1 MKRRTFVTTVRL
13 PRFGVLH
20 LTDVDGKNGHFR
32 NPLFI
37 GMEWKEQL
45 QARKWRE
52 RESEVG
58 PIQTRAEFG
67 ASVGISGFSVR
78 DYLYLT
84 TLDDDVRAL
93 FLSLGAELPEGCT
106 ITKAG
111 VKRLVKLKGSRQMR
125 EARSLIEKAGIELQE
140 ELE

>member
-1 MKRRTFVTTVRL
+1 
-13 PRFGVLH
+13 
-20 LTDVDGKNGHFR
+20 
-32 NPLFI
+32 
-37 GMEWKEQL
+37 MEWKEQL

-125 EARSLIEKAGIELQE
+125 EARSLIEKAGIELPE
-140 ELE
+140 EL